1 MAIISRMAV
10 PIVAVA
16 ALVGMAESAA
26 ACSHGYHRVKIQGN
40 WICAT
45 NAPVG
50 TSFVA
55 NQHPA
60 ARSAFRTRPLWGFRA
75 RHRF

>member
-1 MAIISRMAV
+1 MAV

-45 NAPVG
+45 NAPFG
-50 TSFVA
+50 NSFVA
-55 NQHPA
+55 NHHSA
-60 ARSAFRTRPLWGFRA
+60 ARTPFRTRPLWGA
-75 RHRF
+75 RMRSRF